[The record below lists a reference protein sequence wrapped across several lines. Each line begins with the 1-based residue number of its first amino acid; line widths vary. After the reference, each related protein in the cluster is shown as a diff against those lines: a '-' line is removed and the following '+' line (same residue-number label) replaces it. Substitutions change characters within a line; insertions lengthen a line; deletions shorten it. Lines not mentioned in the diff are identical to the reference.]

1 MLSSN
6 DGGDYLT
13 EDNNNTSIFWLPLN
27 NGFITSQF
35 YSLGLDEFGE
45 RGDVIGGLQ
54 DNGTV
59 ISNKPVTQSAW
70 SSILSGDGGY
80 TAVTK
85 NSLFH
90 FGSFQFGKVYRFT
103 LDKNYQSE
111 TFTRVDPF
119 GIGGEDMLL
128 FVNPYVLAPENQN
141 IMYYAGGDVI
151 WRNNNLSQ
159 IPIFKNHGTDVN
171 WREMSEAQ
179 SSHGIISAINASY
192 NPSGTVY
199 YGANTGELYRIDN
212 ANDMDYSVKEIT
224 SGLFPDNSYISCIA
238 IDRKDSRNIAVS
250 FSNYNIISVFYS
262 TDSGESFENI
272 SGNIEENPDGSG
284 NGPSVRWV
292 EIVSKNNAVNELF
305 LGTSTGLY
313 STNSIE
319 GNNTVWKQEGPKTIG
334 NALVV
339 MVKYFSGDGTI
350 VAATHGN
357 GMYESSLDDVWNTV
371 ISSNTDAF
379 TFGTAFPNPFVES
392 VNIPFTIPRDGI
404 VRARV
409 YNGFGQLITTLLWSE
424 QYAGKNMISWNGTNE
439 SGVPV
444 SSGTYIC
451 QLEFEDQKIGSR
463 LIFVR

>member
-1 MLSSN
+1 
-6 DGGDYLT
+6 
-13 EDNNNTSIFWLPLN
+13 
-27 NGFITSQF
+27 
-35 YSLGLDEFGE
+35 
-45 RGDVIGGLQ
+45 
-54 DNGTV
+54 
-59 ISNKPVTQSAW
+59 
-70 SSILSGDGGY
+70 
-80 TAVTK
+80 
-85 NSLFH
+85 
-90 FGSFQFGKVYRFT
+90 
-103 LDKNYQSE
+103 
-111 TFTRVDPF
+111 
-119 GIGGEDMLL
+119 
-128 FVNPYVLAPENQN
+128 
-141 IMYYAGGDVI
+141 
-151 WRNNNLSQ
+151 
-159 IPIFKNHGTDVN
+159 
-171 WREMSEAQ
+171 
-179 SSHGIISAINASY
+179 
-192 NPSGTVY
+192 
-199 YGANTGELYRIDN
+199 
-212 ANDMDYSVKEIT
+212 
-224 SGLFPDNSYISCIA
+224 
-238 IDRKDSRNIAVS
+238 
-250 FSNYNIISVFYS
+250 
-262 TDSGESFENI
+262 
-272 SGNIEENPDGSG
+272 
-284 NGPSVRWV
+284 V